1 MTHTENSPIRVLYV
15 EDEKDVRTAV
25 AEILTVFG
33 YEVKTAENGQLG
45 VEKALAWKPDFI
57 LMDVR
62 MPVMTGPE
70 AIRAIRT
77 YPEMANTPIFTLTA
91 HTDANTLADCEDAG
105 ADGSFAKP
113 PSFGYIDTVIKDTLK
128 QRSLI
133 ASS

>member
-1 MTHTENSPIRVLYV
+1 MTDTQTNPIRVLYV

-25 AEILTVFG
+25 SEILEVFG
-33 YEVKTAENGQLG
+33 YEVQTAENGQLG

-70 AIRAIRT
+70 AIAALRS
-77 YPEMANTPIFTLTA
+77 YPEMANTPIYTLTA
-91 HTDANTLADCEDAG
+91 HTDANTLAECEAAG

-113 PSFGYIDTVIKDTLK
+113 PSFGYIDSVIKETLK
-128 QRSLI
+128 ERSAL
-133 ASS
+133 AS